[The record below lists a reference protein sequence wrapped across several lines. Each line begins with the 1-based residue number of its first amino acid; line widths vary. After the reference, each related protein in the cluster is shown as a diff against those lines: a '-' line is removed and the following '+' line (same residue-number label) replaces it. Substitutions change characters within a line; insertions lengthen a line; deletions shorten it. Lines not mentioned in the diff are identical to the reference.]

1 MSFRFGSRFSW
12 WKSFVPRLPSARIP
26 LTVAALA
33 TAFAPVP
40 VFAEE
45 KFKVDRK
52 KVKKTMKRS
61 EKIVRSRFT
70 LNQFVGFIFF
80 DWNGT
85 IQQELG
91 QDKAEKLHRRTM
103 RLYSS
108 HPDVLGHVD
117 FDTFHGHIRDLKL
130 GGQTE
135 DCLGN
140 HDVINQALA
149 SCGVNVS
156 PEQRQSMIEMF
167 HNDAADGSS
176 PHSLMPE
183 ARETLEALK
192 SRGYRLGLIRN
203 SKMPEAAMRQRLQRL
218 GVEHYF
224 DVVVMSGDVGCEKP
238 DPRIF
243 QEAQKRAEV
252 GHLPPHSI
260 IFIGNETEVDIHG
273 ANAVGWRSVLV
284 QHTQPSS
291 EGAAQ
296 HDIPSLSAL
305 LKLVPDRKAQKK
317 TRSQ

>member
-1 MSFRFGSRFSW
+1 MSFRFGSRFAW
-12 WKSFVPRLPSARIP
+12 WKSFASRIPSARIP
-26 LTVAALA
+26 LTVAAVTA
-33 TAFAPVP
+33 AFAPLP
-40 VFAEE
+40 VLAEE
-45 KFKVDRK
+45 KVKVDRK

-91 QDKAEKLHRRTM
+91 QDKAEKLHRRTL
-103 RLYSS
+103 RLYAT
-108 HPDVLGHVD
+108 HADVLGEVD
-117 FDTFHGHIRDLKL
+117 FDKFHGHIRDLKL
-130 GGQTE
+130 GQTE
-135 DCLGN
+135 DCIGN
-140 HDVINQALA
+140 HDVINQALT
-149 SCGVNVS
+149 SCGVS
-156 PEQRQSMIEMF
+156 ASAEQRQSMIDMF

-183 ARETLEALK
+183 AKETLEALK

-243 QEAQKRAEV
+243 HEAQKRAEV
-252 GHLPPHSI
+252 GHLPPQSI

-273 ANAVGWRSVLV
+273 ANSVGWRSVLV

-291 EGAAQ
+291 AGAA
-296 HDIPSLSAL
+296 HHEIPSLSAL
-305 LKLVPDRKAQKK
+305 LKLVPDRNAKKARTQ
-317 TRSQ
+317 

>member
-1 MSFRFGSRFSW
+1 MSFRFGSRFAW
-12 WKSFVPRLPSARIP
+12 WKSSTARLPFAKIP
-26 LTVAALA
+26 LTAAALA
-33 TAFAPVP
+33 CAFAPVP
-40 VFAEE
+40 VLAEE
-45 KFKVDRK
+45 KFKIDRK
-52 KVKKTMKRS
+52 KVKKTLKRS
-61 EKIVRSRFT
+61 EKISQSRFT

-91 QDKAEKLHRRTM
+91 QDKAEKLHRRTL
-103 RLYSS
+103 RLYSA
-108 HPDVLGHVD
+108 HPDLLGHVD

-130 GGQTE
+130 GQTE
-135 DCLGN
+135 DCIGN

-149 SCGVNVS
+149 SCGVTVS
-156 PEQRQSMIEMF
+156 PEQRQSMIDMF

-183 ARETLEALK
+183 AKETLEALK

-243 QEAQKRAEV
+243 QEAQKRADV
-252 GHLPPHSI
+252 DHLPPQSI

-291 EGAAQ
+291 EGAA
-296 HDIPSLSAL
+296 HHEIPSLAAL
-305 LKLVPDRKAQKK
+305 LNIVPDRKAKK
-317 TRSQ
+317 ARTQ